1 MLHPFNRSQLLA
13 TCDLEE
19 LNQVREAL
27 MEADIECQYRMKT
40 MKNPAFFSETRR
52 AKSESIGIRTDI
64 SVQYKLYVH
73 KNDLNRAKAF
83 L

>member
-1 MLHPFNRSQLLA
+1 MLHPFNRAQLLA

-19 LNQVREAL
+19 LNLLREAL
-27 MEADIECQYRMKT
+27 LETDIECQYRIKI

-52 AKSESIGIRTDI
+52 EKSESNGIRTDI
-64 SVQYKLYVH
+64 PVQYKLYVH
-73 KNDLNRAKAF
+73 KNDLDRAKAF